1 MALLN
6 ILTTAP
12 TTEAPRPGQAGLGYI
27 DQCWYGSASRWVC
40 ELSVTS
46 SSADVIAYRY
56 SEELGGWIASV
67 DGATTHATGRSEKR
81 IEDGG
86 LAAYRCLVRS
96 SGSGTGTYVPKAA
109 RS

>member
-1 MALLN
+1 MALN

-12 TTEAPRPGQAGLGYI
+12 TTEAPRPGQSGLGYI

-40 ELSVTS
+40 ELSVATAS
-46 SSADVIAYRY
+46 ITVTCYRY
-56 SEELGGWIASV
+56 SAEMGGWIASV
-67 DGATTHATGRSEKR
+67 DGASTHATGLTEKR

-96 SGSGTGTYVPKAA
+96 SGSGTGTYVPKAG